1 MKNKKRV
8 MANLRRRLHRHTAN
22 TISIW
27 ANNGDGIQAR
37 KAILSAERILEFI
50 SAELDLAYDEG
61 LCYKAKL

>member
-8 MANLRRRLHRHTAN
+8 MARVRRRIHNHTAN
-22 TISIW
+22 TISVW
-27 ANNGDGIQAR
+27 ANNGQGANTDRAVR
-37 KAILSAERILEFI
+37 SAERLIEMV